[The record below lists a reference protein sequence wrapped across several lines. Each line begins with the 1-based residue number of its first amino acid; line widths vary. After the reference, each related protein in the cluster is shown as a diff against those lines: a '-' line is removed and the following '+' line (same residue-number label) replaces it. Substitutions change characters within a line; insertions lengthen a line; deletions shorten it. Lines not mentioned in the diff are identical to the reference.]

1 MQMFL
6 VPALLGAVTQCGMQM
21 RMVRTSVLDV
31 MRQDYVRTAWSK
43 GINENQVLFGHAFR
57 NALIPVI
64 TLVGGSIGGLIGGSV
79 ILENMFNIPGLGA
92 QLVESLNMYDYPVV
106 QGCVLILSIIV
117 MVVNLIVDVAYKWC
131 DPRVNLE

>member
-1 MQMFL
+1 M
-6 VPALLGAVTQCGMQM
+6 
-21 RMVRTSVLDV
+21 
-31 MRQDYVRTAWSK
+31 
-43 GINENQVLFGHAFR
+43 
-57 NALIPVI
+57 
-64 TLVGGSIGGLIGGSV
+64 GGSIGGLIGGSV